1 MRQRV
6 LADTG
11 PLVAL
16 INKRD
21 RHHAWAADQAT
32 RLPAPF
38 LTCEAVL
45 SEACFLLQHME
56 GSPSDLLDLVARGVL
71 RPSFD
76 LREEIEP
83 VQKLIKK
90 YADQPMSLADA
101 CLVRMSE
108 QIADSLVF
116 TLDRDFSVYR
126 RLGRRV
132 IPTIAPWS
140 RKGRRAP

>member
-16 INKRD
+16 INRRD
-21 RHHAWAADQAT
+21 RHHAWAAEQAN

-45 SEACFLLQHME
+45 SEACFLLQRLE
-56 GSPSDLLDLVARGVL
+56 DSPYKILDLVARGSL
-71 RPSFD
+71 RPAFD

-108 QIADSLVF
+108 QIADPVVF

-126 RLGRRV
+126 RHGRRT
-132 IPTIAPWS
+132 IPLLSPWS
-140 RKGRRAP
+140 SGRHR

>member
-83 VQKLIKK
+83 VDRANTKITVPFELPERYVSVVQTNH
-90 YADQPMSLADA
+90 Q
-101 CLVRMSE
+101 C
-108 QIADSLVF
+108 ADS
-116 TLDRDFSVYR
+116 
-126 RLGRRV
+126 
-132 IPTIAPWS
+132 
-140 RKGRRAP
+140 